1 MLEVFSA
8 EHFTYKF
15 KTSAKLWH
23 ILGQTNNEDDMVA
36 EIAIDYV
43 QGIVESSDDTR
54 FKKLP

>member
-1 MLEVFSA
+1 MQNILHINLKQV
-8 EHFTYKF
+8 
-15 KTSAKLWH
+15 LNCD
-23 ILGQTNNEDDMVA
+23 ILGKTNNEDDMVA